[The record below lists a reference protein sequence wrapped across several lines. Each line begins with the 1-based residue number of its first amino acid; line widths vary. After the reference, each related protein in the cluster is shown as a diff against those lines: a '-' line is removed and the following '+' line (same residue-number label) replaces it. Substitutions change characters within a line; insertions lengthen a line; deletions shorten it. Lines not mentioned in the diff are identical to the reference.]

1 VRIIAGKLGGR
12 NFTSPSGH
20 KTHPMSDKV
29 RGALFNTLGDITGLT
44 VLDAF
49 AGSGAIAFE
58 AISRGAADVVAIDND
73 RRAQQTIADNINV
86 LGLDNQIK
94 LIRAA
99 VGSWLNTSTDAFNI
113 VIVDPPYDDIPKTA
127 LINLTE
133 RVQPG
138 GLYVLSLPP
147 NAEVRPSENFALLD
161 EKKYG
166 DAKLVFYRRI
176 A

>member
-73 RRAQQTIADNINV
+73 RRAQQTIADNIKV

-147 NAEVRPSENFALLD
+147 NAEVRPGENFALLD
-161 EKKYG
+161 EKTYG